1 MWSHYYRFPKTCFE
15 CDFKG
20 QEIAAVEEKLKSKVS
35 IIKERYNEVEK
46 ELSLDKQLLEA
57 SRESHERLEKEVQF
71 LQEERDLAISQSTQR
86 LTASD
91 KENVLKD
98 LNVEVK
104 KRKEMVEEIKQI
116 SFTLA
121 TRQKSLVTFHNEI
134 ESKMRKLTTQNPK
147 YK

>member
-1 MWSHYYRFPKTCFE
+1 MWSHYYRFSKTGFE

-20 QEIAAVEEKLKSKVS
+20 QEIAAVEEKLKSEVS

-57 SRESHERLEKEVQF
+57 SRERGWKRKYSFLKEK
-71 LQEERDLAISQSTQR
+71 RDLAISQSTQR

-104 KRKEMVEEIKQI
+104 RRKEMVEDIKQI

-121 TRQKSLVTFHNEI
+121 TRQTFLMTLHNEI
-134 ESKMRKLTTQNPK
+134 KSKMRKLTTQNPK
-147 YK
+147 YQ